1 MLFLG
6 GLFGITT
13 RNSYMENKE
22 ILDPTSPLQW
32 WHVLTD
38 WRGSD
43 VTLTFPR
50 HELKKPRLDNV
61 VRVSHASSGKT
72 VWLHI
77 CVGWWCWCESS
88 MWSTV
93 WIILLL
99 KRCRMKSL
107 GPDRGRKSPADS
119 HIEQVQ
125 SPPASSRDITIWREA
140 YTACWACQK
149 DGALFTTHFCPSS
162 LSSGEALTIQPSVH
176 SRLPHKSPPTAWIVH
191 SSAGGRNRMDITH
204 LGLYK
209 TVNKYDG

>member
-1 MLFLG
+1 
-6 GLFGITT
+6 
-13 RNSYMENKE
+13 MENRE
-22 ILDPTSPLQW
+22 NLDLTSPLQW

-38 WRGSD
+38 WRDSD
-43 VTLTFPR
+43 ITLTFPWA
-50 HELKKPRLDNV
+50 ELRKSKPGLDNV
-61 VRVSHASSGKT
+61 VRVSHASNRKT
-72 VWLHI
+72 VWLHV

-107 GPDRGRKSPADS
+107 GPGRGRKSPADS
-119 HIEQVQ
+119 HIERVQ
-125 SPPASSRDITIWREA
+125 SPPAGSRDITIWSEA

-162 LSSGEALTIQPSVH
+162 LSSGETLTIQPSVH
-176 SRLPHKSPPTAWIVH
+176 SRLSTKALPLHGLFH

-204 LGLYK
+204 PGLYK
-209 TVNKYDG
+209 IVNKYNG